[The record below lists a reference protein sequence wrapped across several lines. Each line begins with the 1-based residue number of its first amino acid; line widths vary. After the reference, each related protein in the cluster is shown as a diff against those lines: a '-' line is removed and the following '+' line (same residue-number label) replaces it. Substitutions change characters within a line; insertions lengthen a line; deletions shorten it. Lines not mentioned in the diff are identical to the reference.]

1 MDTDN
6 EEYSIYNTIKKAYE
20 NMIESKRREADR
32 LEQISPYV
40 ATKPEPMARMPSSGS
55 MSSPLPLS
63 MKPCSVSATIK
74 PVLKNHMVVFR
85 YVDDGFEVAE
95 KELKT
100 KTLFVEATDDRD
112 AVIYAMNVFRQEH
125 DAKHVI
131 HAFVVPSFDLNRI
144 E

>member
-6 EEYSIYNTIKKAYE
+6 EEYSIYNTFKKAYE
-20 NMIESKRREADR
+20 S
-32 LEQISPYV
+32 
-40 ATKPEPMARMPSSGS
+40 ATQEELAEIRKM
-55 MSSPLPLS
+55 LTDQL
-63 MKPCSVSATIK
+63 MKPFAQGPAAWQKAAAPAPIK

-112 AVIYAMNVFRQEH
+112 AVIYAMSVFRQEH
-125 DAKHVI
+125 DAKSHVI